1 MKGLKVK
8 KGDELFI
15 KVTAV
20 DVGRW
25 IWPYG
30 YGMLC
35 LVVESVDIYDVV
47 FVFVCLFYFDL
58 FDVTMFG
65 QYV

>member
-15 KVTAV
+15 KAT

-25 IWPYG
+25 IWPLW
-30 YGMLC
+30 LC
-35 LVVESVDIYDVV
+35 YVMFKVVESVGIYDVFCFCV
-47 FVFVCLFYFDL
+47 APPF
-58 FDVTMFG
+58 
-65 QYV
+65 